1 MKRALAVLLAVGLLA
16 AAYAVSRTIE
26 AGRARTVRLEAS
38 RSAEAGGMRAADAL
52 AAHVGE
58 LKLEAQ
64 NAAQNPRLVAALRGN
79 ADAATLHD
87 LFRTEQWWE
96 PYRNTFKVY
105 AVAFD
110 GDKLDV
116 IEGMEN
122 ADFASDLLIR
132 EARERHEAVAE
143 IVMGKGWPYAAAAAR
158 VDLPGKSVPAVLLLA
173 RPIEE
178 GAIRKLAEKA
188 RGAVLLSDGTRAV
201 LEAGPETE
209 RELLRAAVGAE
220 KRGPIYQPPEA
231 SGPIWAA
238 AVSSVVP
245 GLWLW
250 TYGAGVARDADNA
263 AVVTSA
269 IAWSLA
275 GILAIITLAVG
286 LRRRG
291 PAGYAPTT
299 TGAAAFGGGTDTLVR
314 ASDPAR
320 PVPSTRPGLGQ
331 PGGDAPGSTGP
342 TVGHAAT
349 ETYDAGSTQP
359 RIGSGVRFGRYQLID
374 LLGEGGMAQV
384 YTAVTFGAEGFRR
397 AFVVKR
403 LRAEL
408 SRDPAVVAQFIDEA
422 NLGSS
427 LVHSNVI
434 PVFDFGKVGDEYYLA
449 QEYIVGRDLGRIT
462 MRSLERLHHPA
473 SPAIVLYVASETL
486 QALEYAHSK
495 LGDGGRSMGIVHRDV
510 SPSNILISARG
521 EVKLFDFGIVKAEGR
536 VTKTQH
542 GVVKGNVSF
551 MSPEQARGT
560 EVDGRADLF
569 SLGLVIFYCLT
580 GSVLYQGDTTYE
592 LLVKAATGPGPAEL
606 ARIAALP
613 PPCNTLLAKALAVD
627 PAQRFQT
634 AADFAAALAPHV
646 AGGAAA
652 AASLMRALF
661 GDDFR
666 AEEARFAAAI
676 PASDSNPRSQGGGGS
691 EWQNRRT

>member
-1 MKRALAVLLAVGLLA
+1 VKRALAVLLAVGLLA

-26 AGRARTVRLEAS
+26 TGRARTVRLEAS

-79 ADAATLHD
+79 ADAATMQD

-105 AVAFD
+105 AVAFE

-143 IVMGKGWPYAAAAAR
+143 IVMGKGWPYAAAAAL

-201 LEAGPETE
+201 LEAGPEPE

-220 KRGPIYQPPEA
+220 KRGPIYQPQEV

-269 IAWSLA
+269 IVWSLA
-275 GILAIITLAVG
+275 GILAIVTLALG
-286 LRRRG
+286 LRRRQ
-291 PAGYAPTT
+291 PAAYTSTG
-299 TGAAAFGGGTDTLVR
+299 TGAAAFGADTVR
-314 ASDPAR
+314 ASEPTTR

-331 PGGDAPGSTGP
+331 PGGDAPGSTGR
-342 TVGHAAT
+342 TTGHAAT
-349 ETYDAGSTQP
+349 ETYETGNTQP
-359 RIGSGVRFGRYQLID
+359 RVGSGVRFGRYQLID

-408 SRDPAVVAQFIDEA
+408 SREPAVVAQFIDEA

-449 QEYIVGRDLGRIT
+449 QEYIVGRDLGRVT

-495 LGDGGRSMGIVHRDV
+495 LGDSGRSMGIVHRDV

-560 EVDGRADLF
+560 DVDGRADLF

-613 PPCNTLLAKALAVD
+613 PPCNTLLARALAVD

-646 AGGAAA
+646 TGGAAA

>member
-1 MKRALAVLLAVGLLA
+1 VRRVFAVVLAIGLLA
-16 AAYAVSRTIE
+16 AAYVVSRSIE
-26 AGRARTVRLEAS
+26 AGRIRTVRVEAS
-38 RSAEAGGMRAADAL
+38 RSAEAAGMRAADAL

-79 ADAATLHD
+79 ADAATLQD

-105 AVAFD
+105 AVAFQ

-116 IEGMEN
+116 IEGMPN

-143 IVMGKGWPYAAAAAR
+143 IVMGKGWPYAAAAAD
-158 VDLPGKSVPAVLLLA
+158 VDLPGKSLPAVLLLA
-173 RPIEE
+173 KPIEE
-178 GAIRKLAEKA
+178 AAVRKLAEKA
-188 RGAVLLSDGTRAV
+188 RAAVLLSDGTRPV
-201 LEAGPETE
+201 LEAGPEPE
-209 RELLRAAVGAE
+209 RELLRAAVGSE
-220 KRGPIYQPPEA
+220 KSGPIYQPA
-231 SGPIWAA
+231 DTSNTIWAA

-250 TYGAGVARDADNA
+250 TYGGGAAVARDADNT
-263 AVVTSA
+263 AVVTTAVIWSVAGMLA
-269 IAWSLA
+269 IAVLA
-275 GILAIITLAVG
+275 LG
-286 LRRRG
+286 LRRRQPDG
-291 PAGYAPTT
+291 APVAESHRSSPAGETMRA
-299 TGAAAFGGGTDTLVR
+299 GAAPPVTAPR
-314 ASDPAR
+314 ASSLGP
-320 PVPSTRPGLGQ
+320 PSTRPGLGA
-331 PGGDAPGSTGP
+331 PEALGATDLHDTGGLAPR
-342 TVGHAAT
+342 VGGGA
-349 ETYDAGSTQP
+349 
-359 RIGSGVRFGRYQLID
+359 RFGRYQLID

-422 NLGSS
+422 KMAST

-434 PVFDFGKVGDEYYLA
+434 PVFDFGKVGDEYFLA
-449 QEYIVGRDLGRIT
+449 QEYIVGRDLGRVT
-462 MRSLERLHHPA
+462 MRAVERMHHAPGPA
-473 SPAIVLYVASETL
+473 TVLYVAAETL
-486 QALEYAHSK
+486 RALEYAHSK
-495 LGDGGRSMGIVHRDV
+495 LGDGGRPMGIVHRDI

-551 MSPEQARGT
+551 MSPEQARGID
-560 EVDGRADLF
+560 VDGRADLF

-592 LLVKAATGPGPAEL
+592 LLVKAATGPGPTEL
-606 ARIAALP
+606 ARIASLP
-613 PPCNTLLAKALAVD
+613 PPCNTIVAKALQPD
-627 PAQRFQT
+627 PAQRYQS
-634 AADFAAALAPHV
+634 AAEFGAALAPHV
-646 AGGAAA
+646 GGGSTAAA
-652 AASLMRALF
+652 TLMRTLF
-661 GDDFR
+661 GEDFR

-676 PASDSNPRSQGGGGS
+676 PASDTSAGGPGPGGT
-691 EWQNRRT
+691 EWQNRRS

>member
-1 MKRALAVLLAVGLLA
+1 
-16 AAYAVSRTIE
+16 
-26 AGRARTVRLEAS
+26 
-38 RSAEAGGMRAADAL
+38 
-52 AAHVGE
+52 
-58 LKLEAQ
+58 
-64 NAAQNPRLVAALRGN
+64 
-79 ADAATLHD
+79 
-87 LFRTEQWWE
+87 
-96 PYRNTFKVY
+96 
-105 AVAFD
+105 
-110 GDKLDV
+110 
-116 IEGMEN
+116 
-122 ADFASDLLIR
+122 
-132 EARERHEAVAE
+132 
-143 IVMGKGWPYAAAAAR
+143 

-188 RGAVLLSDGTRAV
+188 RGAVLLSDGSRAV
-201 LEAGPETE
+201 LEAGPQAE
-209 RELLRAAVGAE
+209 RDLLHAAIGAE
-220 KRGPIYQPPEA
+220 KRGPIYQPPEGSGA
-231 SGPIWAA
+231 SWGA

-250 TYGAGVARDADNA
+250 TYGAGAGHDADNA
-263 AVVTSA
+263 AVVTTA
-269 IAWSLA
+269 IVWSVA
-275 GILAIITLAVG
+275 AILAIVTLGLG
-286 LRRRG
+286 LRRRDS
-291 PAGYAPTT
+291 
-299 TGAAAFGGGTDTLVR
+299 TGFAAAGGAGAVFGGSAETIR
-314 ASDPAR
+314 AGSTTPAI
-320 PVPSTRPGLGQ
+320 PSTRAGVGQ
-331 PGGDAPGSTGP
+331 PGGDTPGATGRSTGRAA
-342 TVGHAAT
+342 GHAVT
-349 ETYDAGSTQP
+349 EAHDPGGMETRVGGAA
-359 RIGSGVRFGRYQLID
+359 RFGRYQLID

-449 QEYIVGRDLGRIT
+449 QEYIVGRDMGRIT
-462 MRSLERLHHPA
+462 MRALERMHRPA
-473 SPAIVLYVASETL
+473 SPAIVLYVAAETL

-495 LGDGGRSMGIVHRDV
+495 LGDGGRAMGIVHRDV

-560 EVDGRADLF
+560 DVDRRADLF

-613 PPCNTLLAKALAVD
+613 YPCNTVLVKALAVD
-627 PAQRFQT
+627 PAQRYQS

-646 AGGAAA
+646 GGGAAA
-652 AASLMRALF
+652 AAALMRALF

-676 PASDSNPRSQGGGGS
+676 PASENSSRGQSGGGG